1 MFSGALFKLPPKS
14 SQQSKAGKL
23 RGILGW
29 ASLVLLTPTLLGAQA
44 EAITLD
50 DVFASPN
57 MFGTPPSAPKWA
69 PDSQHFA
76 FSWND
81 EGLPERGLW
90 LASAD
95 GEELEELQ
103 LPEASDA
110 LSDFIWHGDSQALLV
125 VLGSEL
131 WQLSISDRSSQRLGV
146 LGKGASNLGLAPD
159 GSKVAF
165 LKEGDLWI
173 FDLESKTSQALSN
186 VGIAGLSALSI
197 GRYNRPER
205 EIGPGIWGGPTYAW
219 SPDSG
224 TIAVHLVD
232 RRHLPKVPFPDYLSP
247 ETSPNEIRRAYPGDA
262 NESRQVGL
270 INVSSGKMQLLPL
283 ESPKARQVIGFSW
296 SVDGVLL
303 VDIASDTAEDR
314 WLYRVDDMQ
323 LETIWHSH
331 RESRIYTGFASAWD
345 ADGQNIVFLSDLDD
359 RYGLYRINALSMEE
373 SSKEALEDAS
383 EESLGESLEKSPRLL
398 SDPRMD
404 VLSAPQITA
413 SGQII
418 YAANAPSAAES
429 QVFRVGPDDGTPER
443 LTQPTQITQLPGYN
457 TPYPSPDGKHLAF
470 LHSEAARPPELYSV
484 ATAGGDA
491 QRVTHSQGAAFS
503 EQTWARTRYVSFPS
517 LIDDY
522 TLHARILEPP
532 VLEPGKQYPVL
543 FGPMYSNTVRNRW
556 SGRYSR
562 IQQLLVQK
570 GYIVVQ
576 VDMRGSTGYGRDF
589 REEFLVDFAGDDI
602 EDIVST
608 VEYLKSEAHM
618 DTDRMGIWGSSYGGT
633 LSIYT
638 LLKKP
643 GLFRAG
649 VAAAAAV
656 DPHFFGTDDVA
667 IVRRPDT
674 HPGIFLNSAARY
686 AKNLEDHLLII
697 HGMQDQVVPFKTT
710 AALADVLIREGKDFD
725 FAFAPGATHSWSR
738 EAHYSRYLFGKMLQH
753 FDRYLQPR
761 EGMPQR
767 GKNQR

>member
-1 MFSGALFKLPPKS
+1 MPLSGLFNLPKQPSRQSMSVKLPVVF
-14 SQQSKAGKL
+14 AL
-23 RGILGW
+23 M
-29 ASLVLLTPTLLGAQA
+29 SLVLLPPAVFAAGHNAQA

-57 MFGTPPSAPKWA
+57 LFGTPPSAPKWA
-69 PDSQHFA
+69 PDSRHFA
-76 FSWND
+76 FSWNN
-81 EGLPERGLW
+81 EGIPKRGLW
-90 LASAD
+90 LTSANGQALQELPLPDAS
-95 GEELEELQ
+95 
-103 LPEASDA
+103 SS
-110 LSDFIWHGDSQALLV
+110 LSEFVWHGDSKALLV
-125 VLGSEL
+125 LQGSTL
-131 WQLSISDRSSQRLGV
+131 WRLDIDDQSAQRLGD
-146 LGKGASNLGLAPD
+146 LGNGASTLGLSPD
-159 GSKVAF
+159 GSKVAY
-165 LKEGDLWI
+165 LKEGDLWV
-173 FDLESKTSQALSN
+173 FDLRSKTSRALSD
-186 VGIAGLSALSI
+186 VGIPRLSALVI

-219 SPDSG
+219 SPDSAS
-224 TIAVHLVD
+224 IAVHLVD
-232 RRHLPKVPFPDYLSP
+232 RRQMRKVPFPDYLSA
-247 ETSPNEIRRAYPGDA
+247 ETSPNEIRRGYPGDP

-270 INVSSGKMQLLPL
+270 IDVSSAELELLPL
-283 ESPKARQVIGFSW
+283 KDTEARQVIGFSW
-296 SVDGVLL
+296 SADGVLL
-303 VDIASDTAEDR
+303 VDTASDTAEDR
-314 WLYRVDDMQ
+314 WLYRVDEQRQ
-323 LETIWHSH
+323 LQTIWHSH
-331 RESRIYTGFASAWD
+331 RESRIYTSFASAWD
-345 ADGQNIVFLSDLDD
+345 ADGENIVFLSDLDD
-359 RYGLYRINALSMEE
+359 RYGLYRINALSLEE
-373 SSKEALEDAS
+373 SP
-383 EESLGESLEKSPRLL
+383 EKSPARL
-398 SDPRMD
+398 SDSGMD
-404 VLSAPQITA
+404 VLSGPKITA

-429 QVFRVGPDDGTPER
+429 QIFRVDPDGGTSEQ
-443 LTQPTQITQLPGYN
+443 LTQLPGYN
-457 TPYPSPDGKHLAF
+457 TPYPSPDGEHLAF
-470 LHSEAARPPELYSV
+470 VHSEAAQPPELYTT
-484 ATAGGDA
+484 ANAGGDA
-491 QRVTHSQGAAFS
+491 HRITHSQGPAFKD
-503 EQTWARTRYVSFPS
+503 QTWARSRYVSFPS

-532 VLEPGKQYPVL
+532 VLEAGKQYPVL

-602 EDIVST
+602 EDIVSA

-667 IVRRPDT
+667 IVRRPNT
-674 HPGIFLNSAARY
+674 HPEIFLNTAARY

-697 HGMQDQVVPFKTT
+697 HGMQDQIVPFKTT
-710 AALADVLIREGKDFD
+710 AALADVLIKAEKDFD

-753 FDRYLQPR
+753 FDRYLAP
-761 EGMPQR
+761 
-767 GKNQR
+767 